1 MAWGWMICLLFTM
14 GNVQNALST
23 PTGYSIMQVVLSLMF
38 CALADRMNSEIL
50 YQATGSLNATNTLI
64 AMLMIT
70 GYVSLFGSLASVSR
84 LVWAFARDNGLPFSK
99 YFVHVSEDLA

>member
-1 MAWGWMICLLFTM
+1 M
-14 GNVQNALST
+14 GAVA
-23 PTGYSIMQVVLSLMF
+23 YQV
-38 CALADRMNSEIL
+38 CSEIF
-50 YQATGSLNATNTLI
+50 YQATGSLNATNTLM

-99 YFVHVSEDLA
+99 FLVYVSECLQ